1 MKVKNVLS
9 TAALISAIS
18 VHMACAAPAPHV
30 QGSAG
35 AAAVSEEKRGKG
47 IDYMLLVNKTHELP
61 KDYESKVDLVR
72 VKNSFGENF
81 QVERKTYAHFL
92 ALQKELREEDGI
104 QIELESAYRSVARQ
118 RELTEELRQSEGED
132 YVKNFVAVPGFSEH
146 HTGLALDITIVE
158 EGQKISDEYLQWE
171 TPYQKMHRK
180 LAKHGFIL
188 RYPPGKSGLTGY
200 AYESWHC
207 RYVGKEMA
215 EKISA
220 LGVTLEEYL
229 LDDGKTAALKA
240 AHITPEY
247 WTKRNPAGEKI
258 RAQKEI
264 AAFQQVLRQRDM
276 MLSDLAHYPQTVAR
290 EEILAKMDYAMEDF
304 MEDEPDGLYE
314 NSQRHMQ
321 AGHTWRNKPLSQQRY
336 DEARQNC
343 ARDLLPEK
351 VTSRYALAQSRANL
365 RYLPENDGW
374 YDDPRDAHYDLLQ
387 GNVLDPA
394 EPVAVLAESRDKQFV
409 FVDTRNYSGWVERSD
424 LIFLDR
430 GKWLSYAAPR
440 DFLIIAANKKT
451 LEVCGGSQLDFQMGS
466 RLPLLEPKLRKDGTW
481 LVAVPL
487 QVNGQL
493 QEIRLA
499 VPDDD
504 TVHKGYL
511 PFSENNLIRQAF
523 RFYMDLYGWGG
534 LEGGVDCSLLT
545 ADVYRSLGLDIPGD
559 ANRQRD
565 FVPPRAAFAG
575 FMSREARLQAL
586 GQLRPGDMLFSP
598 GHAMMY
604 LGKDDRGEPY
614 IIQAGSSRYFPG
626 EGDEGA
632 LKYYTRR
639 VTVDDFYFY
648 KRPDKQL
655 LEAITSASGFPAE

>member
-1 MKVKNVLS
+1 MRVKAKRVL
-9 TAALISAIS
+9 TAAVIGAMS
-18 VHMACAAPAPHV
+18 VNIFFAMPVTAAQESPM
-30 QGSAG
+30 
-35 AAAVSEEKRGKG
+35 AAVGSV
-47 IDYMLLVNKTHELP
+47 IDYGLLVNKTHKLP
-61 KDYESKVDLVR
+61 DDYESKVDLVS
-72 VKNSFGENF
+72 VKNSFGEDF
-81 QVERKTYAHFL
+81 RVERETYAHFL
-92 ALQKELREEDGI
+92 DLRKDLWDSGI

-158 EGQKISDEYLQWE
+158 NGKKINDEYLQWE

-180 LAKHGFIL
+180 LAEHGFIL
-188 RYPPGKSGLTGY
+188 RYPPGKADITGY

-207 RYVGKEMA
+207 RYVGQELAK
-215 EKISA
+215 KIFA

-229 LDDGKTAALKA
+229 LDDAETAALKA
-240 AHITPEY
+240 ARITPEY
-247 WTKRNPAGEKI
+247 WTARNPAGEKI
-258 RAQKEI
+258 RSQKEI
-264 AAFQQVLRQRDM
+264 EDFQRILRQKDM
-276 MLSDLAHYPQTVAR
+276 MLSDLAHYPQAVAR
-290 EEILAKMDYAMEDF
+290 KEILAKMDYAMEDF
-304 MEDEPDGLYE
+304 TAEDPEGLYE
-314 NSQRHMQ
+314 NSQHQMKAGQ
-321 AGHTWRNKPLSQQRY
+321 AWRNKPLSKQRY
-336 DEARQNC
+336 DEVRQNC
-343 ARDLLPEK
+343 AKESVPDR
-351 VTSRYALAQSRANL
+351 VTPQYALALRRANL

-374 YDDPRDAHYDLLQ
+374 YDDPRDAHYDLIQ

-394 EPVAVLAESRDKQFV
+394 EPVAVLAESRDKKFV
-409 FVDTRNYSGWVERSD
+409 FVDTRNYSGWVERSA
-424 LIFLDR
+424 LVFVDR
-430 GKWLSYAAPR
+430 GKWLAYAGPK
-440 DFLIIAANKKT
+440 DFLVITANKKT
-451 LEVCGGSQLDFQMGS
+451 IDAGNGCRLEFQMGS
-466 RLPLLEPKLRKDGTW
+466 RLPLIKPARRKDGTW
-481 LVAVPL
+481 LVVVPL
-487 QVNGQL
+487 KVNGVL
-493 QEIRLA
+493 QEA
-499 VPDDD
+499 EVSVPDDE

-565 FVPPRAAFAG
+565 FVPARVSFAEG
-575 FMSREARLQAL
+575 MSRKERLQAV

-604 LGKDDRGEPY
+604 LGTDDRGEPY

-655 LEAITSASGFPAE
+655 IDAIVSASGFSEFAVR